1 MEGYIGGVFILAL
14 MATVIVGVLM
24 YVRDVKKYR
33 HKNDSNKD

>member
-33 HKNDSNKD
+33 NNDSNKD

>member
-14 MATVIVGVLM
+14 MATVIVGVLR

-33 HKNDSNKD
+33 NNDSNKD